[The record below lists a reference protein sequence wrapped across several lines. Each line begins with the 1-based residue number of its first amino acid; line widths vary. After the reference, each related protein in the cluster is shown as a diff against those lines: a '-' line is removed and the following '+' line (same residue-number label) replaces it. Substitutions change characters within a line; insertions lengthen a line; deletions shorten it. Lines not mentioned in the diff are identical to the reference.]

1 MSQDLTQWIAEVR
14 TLQCQLADARRERD
28 QAHNSAAN
36 WRRLYENEA
45 RQRRQDAEQYQAEIA
60 QINQRLLEQQRA
72 QAEAQHL
79 VTEMEQADS
88 LSGLQD
94 QLSALVQRCQR
105 LTQSLDAERH
115 SHQSTRQALTAAL
128 SDTFDILKP
137 ERSPTAPRLTA
148 TAGKSRDLGSV
159 A

>member
-14 TLQCQLADARRERD
+14 TLQCQLTDARRERD

-45 RQRRQDAEQYQAEIA
+45 RQRRQDAEQFQAEIA
-60 QINQRLLEQQRA
+60 QVNQRLLEQQRA

-105 LTQSLDAERH
+105 LTQSLDAERQ

-137 ERSPTAPRLTA
+137 ERSATAARLT
-148 TAGKSRDLGSV
+148 TAVGKAHDLGSV

>member
-45 RQRRQDAEQYQAEIA
+45 RQRRQDAEQYQTEIA
-60 QINQRLLEQQRA
+60 QINQRLLEQQRT
-72 QAEAQHL
+72 QREAQHL
-79 VTEMEQADS
+79 VTGLEQANS

-105 LTQSLDAERH
+105 LTQSLDTERQ
-115 SHQSTRQALTAAL
+115 SHENTRQALTAAL

-137 ERSPTAPRLTA
+137 ERSLAATRLPA
-148 TAGKSRDLGSV
+148 AGKSLDLGSV